1 MAAHVLKMPSQ
12 TREGPSVAFKISG
25 RADVETYR
33 MRSVRGGYP
42 GDLVQRHTRVINGKR
57 FEFAR
62 IRWGTGETTVAAYPY
77 NSAVILHDFVG
88 TK

>member
-1 MAAHVLKMPSQ
+1 MPFQ
-12 TREGPSVAFKISG
+12 IGE

-33 MRSVRGGYP
+33 MRSVPGGYP
-42 GDLVQRHTRVINGKR
+42 GDLVQRHSRVINGKR

-62 IRWGTGETTVAAYPY
+62 IQWGTGEVTVTASPY
-77 NSAVILHDFVG
+77 NTTEILHDFVG

>member
-1 MAAHVLKMPSQ
+1 MPFQ
-12 TREGPSVAFKISG
+12 IGE

-33 MRSVRGGYP
+33 MRSVPGGYP
-42 GDLVQRHTRVINGKR
+42 GDLVQRHSRVINGKR

-62 IRWGTGETTVAAYPY
+62 IQWGTGEVTVTAAPY
-77 NSAVILHDFVG
+77 NTTEILHDFES

>member
-1 MAAHVLKMPSQ
+1 MPFQ
-12 TREGPSVAFKISG
+12 ISK

-33 MRSVRGGYP
+33 MRSVPGGYP

-62 IRWGTGETTVAAYPY
+62 IRWGTGETTVTAYPF
-77 NSAVILHDFVG
+77 NSTERLHDFES